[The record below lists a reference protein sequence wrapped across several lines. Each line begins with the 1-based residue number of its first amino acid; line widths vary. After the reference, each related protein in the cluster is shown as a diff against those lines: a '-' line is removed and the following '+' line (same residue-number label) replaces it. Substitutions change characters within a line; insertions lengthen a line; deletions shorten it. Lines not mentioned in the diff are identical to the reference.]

1 MVKEARE
8 RRRKKKKTYS
18 ELFSSRAVY
27 KGFLYVYVCYLHSV
41 ECESSRKRAYKG

>member
-1 MVKEARE
+1 MRRGKEDDE
-8 RRRKKKKTYS
+8 KKTYS

-41 ECESSRKRAYKG
+41 GCESSRKRAHKGIA